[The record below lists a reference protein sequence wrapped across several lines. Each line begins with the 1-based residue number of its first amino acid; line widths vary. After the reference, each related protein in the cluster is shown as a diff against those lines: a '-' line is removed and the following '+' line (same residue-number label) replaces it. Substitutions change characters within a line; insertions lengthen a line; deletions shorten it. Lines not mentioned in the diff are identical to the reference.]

1 MTQMEKSRRKEL
13 QAIIDRDYDYR
24 TYSDD
29 DVVVAE
35 VGKHGRGL
43 FANRQFLPGELVIEI
58 SGQVLRQDEYGASTY
73 VMELSK
79 KLYLEPGIPGAF
91 ANHSCNPNCELIR
104 LTKYTMGLVA
114 ICNLEAGTEI
124 CYDYQWPA
132 LDWIPR
138 CCCDSPTCRG
148 WVVAEK
154 EVSKMKKLAKRK
166 SSKQNGKKS
175 QAD

>member
-43 FANRQFLPGELVIEI
+43 FANRQFFPGELVIEI

-73 VMELSK
+73 VMELSRV
-79 KLYLEPGIPGAF
+79 G
-91 ANHSCNPNCELIR
+91 
-104 LTKYTMGLVA
+104 GL
-114 ICNLEAGTEI
+114 
-124 CYDYQWPA
+124 
-132 LDWIPR
+132 
-138 CCCDSPTCRG
+138 
-148 WVVAEK
+148 
-154 EVSKMKKLAKRK
+154 
-166 SSKQNGKKS
+166 GK
-175 QAD
+175 